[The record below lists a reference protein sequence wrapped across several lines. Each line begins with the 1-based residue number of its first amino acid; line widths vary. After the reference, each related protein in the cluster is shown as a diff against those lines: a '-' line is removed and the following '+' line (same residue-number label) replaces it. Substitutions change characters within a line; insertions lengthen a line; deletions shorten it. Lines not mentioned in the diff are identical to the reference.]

1 MPITAKL
8 SGKLYEA
15 FGDEAAGEMIDWM
28 QRVDTHRAELRELN
42 ELSVSR
48 LEARLGEVGAELRTQ
63 LADLRRDME
72 TGFARL
78 ETRIEQRT
86 ADIMKWSFVFWVGSV
101 ATLVGALAALSRLVP

>member
-8 SGKLYEA
+8 SRKPCDT
-15 FGDEAAGEMIDWM
+15 FGEEAAGEMIDWM
-28 QRVDTHRAELRELN
+28 QRVDGQRTKLRELV

-48 LEARLGEVGAELRTQ
+48 LEARLGEVRS
-63 LADLRRDME
+63 DLEKKME

-101 ATLVGALAALSRLVP
+101 VTVVGAMAALARFLP

>member
-8 SGKLYEA
+8 SRKLYDT

-28 QRVDTHRAELRELN
+28 QRVDAQRAELRELN

-48 LEARLGEVGAELRTQ
+48 LEARLGEVR
-63 LADLRRDME
+63 ADLEKKME

-78 ETRIEQRT
+78 ETRVEQRT
-86 ADIMKWSFVFWVGSV
+86 ADIMKWSFAFWAGSV
-101 ATLVGALAALSRLVP
+101 LVTVSALAALARFLP